1 MSPRTRLAAAVA
13 SSPCS
18 TSYDTV
24 PLSSSKNGFGNA
36 PITAIVVALVLVNLA
51 GKCGDAFTPVLVSG
65 YPLTLL
71 ALNAND
77 VHMACTAGH
86 TSLVP
91 FVLVAFV
98 RRLMEDPLYF
108 YLGRFRFASAVNVFD
123 GITPGLAS
131 KVNGMKRWFKQYAS
145 IAVLIEPGAVVC
157 LLAGWS
163 KMDRRRFWGINV
175 FGTLARV
182 FLVRTFGVRAKQWY
196 FTAEVIKF
204 AKAHQGVIICATLG
218 VSLIAIASLVTR
230 CVRVWKQNRG
240 GLASRKKQ

>member
-1 MSPRTRLAAAVA
+1 M
-13 SSPCS
+13 
-18 TSYDTV
+18 
-24 PLSSSKNGFGNA
+24 
-36 PITAIVVALVLVNLA
+36 
-51 GKCGDAFTPVLVSG
+51 
-65 YPLTLL
+65 
-71 ALNAND
+71 
-77 VHMACTAGH
+77 
-86 TSLVP
+86 
-91 FVLVAFV
+91 
-98 RRLMEDPLYF
+98 YF

-131 KVNGMKRWFKQYAS
+131 KVNVMKRWFKQYAS

-196 FTAEVIKF
+196 FTAEVIQF

-230 CVRVWKQNRG
+230 CVRVWKQNRA